1 MPPLQHRISTSHMIA
16 SLLAVALITL
26 VLFAGA
32 APAPAQDATPV
43 PPGVLDGGTT
53 VPAPVPQVALTAAMV
68 EKFVKSWPD
77 LQALGDEFA
86 ETYGVDDDVTDPIT
100 AFAAWSRTAAA
111 KARIDAVLAKHGF
124 ADLDEWSTIANSV
137 MLAYTYDPEQLSEAN
152 LAAAIAEIKGDAGIP
167 DDQKSAIVEAM
178 RAQFA
183 AARDMVPPPGNVE
196 AVKPFMAEIAEI
208 IGDSG
213 PEGEMVEPAPDG
225 AEPGVSDEPAPGA
238 VVPDTSPTDP
248 NAPPDMTPDNR
259 APEPPSGTGA
269 PQAQ

>member
-1 MPPLQHRISTSHMIA
+1 MPPLQHRISTSHLVASILAIA
-16 SLLAVALITL
+16 LLSL

-32 APAPAQDATPV
+32 TPAPAQDATPV
-43 PPGVLDGGTT
+43 PPGVLDGGTAAP
-53 VPAPVPQVALTAAMV
+53 VPVPQVALTGTMV
-68 EKFVKSWPD
+68 EKFVQSWPD

-86 ETYGVDDDVTDPIT
+86 ETYGVDDDVTDPIS
-100 AFAAWSRTAAA
+100 AFAAWSRTPAA
-111 KARIDAVLAKHGF
+111 KTRIDAVMAKHGF
-124 ADLDEWSTIANSV
+124 TDLGEWSTVANSV

-152 LAAAIAEIKGDAGIP
+152 LAAAIAEIESDPGIP
-167 DDQKSAIVEAM
+167 DDQKTAIVAAM
-178 RAQFA
+178 REQFA

-196 AVKPFMAEIAEI
+196 AVKPFTAAIAEI

-225 AEPGVSDEPAPGA
+225 TEPGVSDEPEPGA